1 MVSQQLD
8 VLVICGS
15 LRKGSYN
22 AALARTLP
30 SLAPAGMKLRAAAS
44 FERFPIY
51 NFDIQDA
58 TGFPAEVV
66 AWADGIRSADGLI
79 IVSPEYNW
87 SIPGGLKN
95 AIDWLSRMKD
105 QPFKDKPVALQSAA
119 AGILGGSRMQYH
131 LRQSLTSVDVI
142 LFGRPEVIVTF
153 AAQKFDEK
161 TLELKDETA
170 IGMIKQQLAEF
181 EKFIRRVSPKE

>member
-1 MVSQQLD
+1 VADLD

-30 SLAPAGMKLRAAAS
+30 SLAPPALKLRTAPS
-44 FERFPIY
+44 FANIPIY
-51 NFDIQDA
+51 NFDDQQA
-58 TGFPAEVV
+58 RFPADAI
-66 AWADGIRSADGLI
+66 AWADAIRSADGII

-95 AIDWLSRMKD
+95 AIDWVSRMKD
-105 QPFKDKPVALQSAA
+105 QPFKDKPVALQSCAG
-119 AGILGGSRMQYH
+119 GILGGSRMQYH
-131 LRQSLTSVDVI
+131 LRMSLTSVDAV

-153 AAQKFDEK
+153 AAQKFDER
-161 TLELKDETA
+161 TLELKDQTA
-170 IGMIKQQLAEF
+170 IDLVKQQLAGF
-181 EKFIRRVSPKE
+181 EKLVRRMSGKG